1 MLADKLVFRN
11 EIYVCGM
18 SLIVF
23 VVLMCVPLCILSL
36 HVIFSLQDSPYFC
49 VVPER
54 DNDFGVFTIWHS
66 FVSALVS
73 GWDKG

>member
-1 MLADKLVFRN
+1 
-11 EIYVCGM
+11 M

-23 VVLMCVPLCILSL
+23 VVLMCVSLHILSL

-54 DNDFGVFTIWHS
+54 YDFAVFTIWRS
-66 FVSALVS
+66 FVSAIVS
-73 GWDKG
+73 GWDEG